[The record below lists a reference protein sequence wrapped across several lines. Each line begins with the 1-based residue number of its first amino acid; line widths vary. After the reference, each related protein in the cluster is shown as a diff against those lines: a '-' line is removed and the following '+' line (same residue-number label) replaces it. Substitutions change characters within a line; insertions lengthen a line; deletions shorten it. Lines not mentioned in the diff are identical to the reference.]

1 MDRSLT
7 PTQIEILIASLRMT
21 LEGERPK
28 CSDYDR
34 EEAQGLMDLANE
46 LAAMLSEGDTRYLRV
61 QGVCFPIIHCPKC
74 DEELMSCEVQ
84 NHLWEE
90 HYVIMGTGW
99 LMVR

>member
-1 MDRSLT
+1 
-7 PTQIEILIASLRMT
+7 
-21 LEGERPK
+21 
-28 CSDYDR
+28 
-34 EEAQGLMDLANE
+34 
-46 LAAMLSEGDTRYLRV
+46 MLSEGDTRYLRV

-84 NHLWEE
+84 SHLWNE